1 MMLLK
6 DFMKRFKTN
15 NDTDF
20 IIYEK
25 VGLSTGKESLVELA
39 TIHKA
44 YDSYDYEYEKE
55 IAELERNVLLTN
67 HDGDLLFD
75 TLYNDRRYDIITKV
89 NSWFIEKTYTINV
102 IVEFEE
108 VTNYVS

>member
-1 MMLLK
+1 MLLN
-6 DFMKRFKTN
+6 DFMKKFKSN

-25 VGLSTGKESLVELA
+25 VELSTGKESLVELT

-44 YDSYDYEYEKE
+44 YENYDYEYEKE

-67 HDGDLLFD
+67 HDGNLLFN
-75 TLYNDRRYDIITKV
+75 TLYDDKRYNIITKV
-89 NSWFIEKTYTINV
+89 SNWFIENAYTINV
-102 IVEFEE
+102 VVEFEE
-108 VTNYVS
+108 VINRAS

>member
-1 MMLLK
+1 MLLK

-25 VGLSTGKESLVELA
+25 VELSTGKESLVELA

-67 HDGDLLFD
+67 HDGNLLFD
-75 TLYNDRRYDIITKV
+75 TLYNDKHYDVITKL
-89 NSWFIEKTYTINV
+89 NSWFFENVHTINV
-102 IVEFEE
+102 VVEFEE
-108 VTNYVS
+108 VTNHVS